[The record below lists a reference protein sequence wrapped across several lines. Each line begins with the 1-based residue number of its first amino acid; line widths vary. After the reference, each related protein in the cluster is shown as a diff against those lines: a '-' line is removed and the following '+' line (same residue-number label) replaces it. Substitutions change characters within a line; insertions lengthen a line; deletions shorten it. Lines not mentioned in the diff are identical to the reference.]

1 MKCRAE
7 TVRRDKQTET
17 VTRVYGKKCLEA
29 IQSEAALL
37 ILGAYPW
44 FRRQPGKKAAEEADR
59 MKLFFDGQA
68 RICSVEL
75 NDNAA
80 DTVYVTS
87 RRLGR
92 HEADR
97 DERFEEVTND
107 AEFMLSRRLADAGI
121 DAAALWDR
129 AEGYLRHSVKLGSDA
144 LHWDAR
150 VAWYGWLGRR
160 AVRIWIAAA
169 SLSLLEFEYPG
180 GRRRFS
186 VASVERDFA
195 VPLADFASGWITS
208 FIAGEDRLLKLA
220 AGERAR
226 KLRDEYNVDLKPVD
240 PPTGKCRPEAENAA
254 RVTRIGGNVPKT
266 QRAAKAPE
274 EFEKI
279 LADVQA
285 GRGVGIFPGR
295 KP

>member
-17 VTRVYGKKCLEA
+17 VTRTYGIKALEA

-37 ILGAYPW
+37 ILDKYPW
-44 FRRQPGKKAAEEADR
+44 FRRPGNVGRRAGITDEGQSDR
-59 MKLFFDGQA
+59 LKQFFDGQA
-68 RICSVEL
+68 RTCSVEL

-80 DTVYVTS
+80 DTIYVKN

-97 DERFEEVTND
+97 DERFEEITDD
-107 AEFMLSRRLADAGI
+107 ADFRLSRRLTDAGI
-121 DAAALWDR
+121 DADALWDR

-169 SLSLLEFEYPG
+169 CLSLLDFAYPG

-186 VASVERDFA
+186 VVSVERDFA
-195 VPLADFASGWITS
+195 VPLCDFASGWITQ

-226 KLRDEYNVDLKPVD
+226 ILRDTYNVDLRPVD
-240 PPTGKCRPEAENAA
+240 PDAENAA
-254 RVTRIGGNVPKT
+254 RVTRTGGNVPGS

-274 EFEKI
+274 AFEKI